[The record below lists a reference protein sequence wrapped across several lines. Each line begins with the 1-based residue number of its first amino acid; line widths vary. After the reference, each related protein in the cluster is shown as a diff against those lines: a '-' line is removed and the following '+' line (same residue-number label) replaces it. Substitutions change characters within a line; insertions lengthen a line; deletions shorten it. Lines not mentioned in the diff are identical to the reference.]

1 MAVTVG
7 RGLDRFVAEVPL
19 DHRQRDIGLDE
30 PGCIRMTEV
39 MHPGLLGQASLLGP
53 DQSGCPDVGTGSEEE
68 WAYRSGRKAAS
79 TLAAACPLRLSRCP

>member
-7 RGLDRFVAEVPL
+7 RGLDRFVTKVTL
-19 DHRQRDIGLDE
+19 DHCQRNTGLDQ
-30 PGCIRMTEV
+30 PGGVGMPEV
-39 MHPGLLGQASLLGP
+39 MNPGLLGQARFLGP
-53 DQSGCPDVGTGSEEE
+53 DQGWRPDVGTGSEEE